1 MTDDPLEA
9 RPRRR
14 PLAAAHHGHSHGGG
28 DDSDWRSAA
37 STRRMLAIAAGVIAA
52 AAAVGLVLWWPSGDA
67 LIQSEAFGFGTR
79 VEGTVIGAS
88 VEGCSYAPEI
98 LCDLIEVEITSGDG
112 RGQSTT
118 LEFALEEASPV
129 PAATLRT
136 GDEIVLNDAGPSVPT
151 SVRYSFADFQRQTPL
166 VALVLVFAA
175 VIIAVGRWRGLM
187 ALIGLGASLTVVL
200 GFVLPALL
208 RGSNPVGVAVTGACV
223 IALIALYLA
232 HGISERT
239 TVALLG
245 TVASLALTGVLAG
258 VFAGAAE
265 LTGLASEE
273 SISLLAFAPGLDF
286 RGLLLAAVIIGSLGV
301 LDDVTVTQVSAVWE
315 LHRADDSQGFRGLYG
330 AAVRIGRDHI
340 ASATNTLVLAYTA
353 AALPLLLIFT
363 QSGLSLAQVVTSET
377 VAVEVVQTLVGSIG
391 LVASVPITTA
401 LAAWVVTRR

>member
-1 MTDDPLEA
+1 MAD
-9 RPRRR
+9 RPG
-14 PLAAAHHGHSHGGG
+14 HVHSHGG
-28 DDSDWRSAA
+28 DDDWRSAA
-37 STRRMLAIAAGVIAA
+37 STRRALTV
-52 AAAVGLVLWWPSGDA
+52 AAAVVALAALGGLVTWWPSGDA
-67 LIQSEAFGFGTR
+67 LVQSDAYGFGTR
-79 VEGTVIGAS
+79 VDGTVIGAS
-88 VEGCSYAPEI
+88 VEACSYAPDL
-98 LCDLIEVEITSGDG
+98 LCDLLEVEIASGDA

-118 LEFALEEASPV
+118 LEFALEENSPV

-151 SVRYSFADFQRQTPL
+151 SVRYSFADFQRETPL
-166 VALVLVFAA
+166 VLLVLLFAL
-175 VIIAVGRWRGLM
+175 VIIAVGRWRGLL
-187 ALIGLGASLTVVL
+187 ALLGLGVSLAVIL

-223 IALIALYLA
+223 IALVALYLA
-232 HGISERT
+232 HGVSERT

-245 TVASLALTGVLAG
+245 TVASLALTGVLAA
-258 VFAGAAE
+258 VFASAGE

-273 SISLLAFAPGLDF
+273 SINLLAFAPSLDF

-315 LHRADDSQGFRGLYG
+315 LHRADERQDFRNLYG

-363 QSGLSLAQVVTSET
+363 QSGLSLREVVTSET

-401 LAAWVVTRR
+401 RAAWVVTRR